1 MKKLYNFKL
10 LLQET
15 SYTEQ
20 QLFEA
25 LEHYIHCISQTDLS
39 NFSYKYDEVEL
50 IFSDENK
57 LIDAELTHFSACILI
72 AYLDG
77 KYKSD
82 DLVSIVEDITTDS
95 YKAKI
100 KQYQKELKKYLQ
112 TH

>member
-82 DLVSIVEDITTDS
+82 NLVSVVEDITTDS

-100 KQYQKELKKYLQ
+100 KQYTKEFRQYLQ
-112 TH
+112 TQ